1 MATRLSDQA
10 RAIWEATPHL
20 AYVHA
25 DMTCFVMAHLTAHR
39 GALDALEQACDG
51 YDALD
56 AASQLLAQARIRAVH
71 TPEDAGPD
79 PAFSRVRDVATLW
92 LYGPVGVGSLAAAR
106 VIDWIDNNADARVLY
121 IRIAS
126 AGGTA
131 EDAIQIAE
139 RISKFP
145 GTSLAIVDRF
155 AYSAASAIA
164 CAAKRCFIRKSASW
178 LAHQT
183 IHFVSGNVDDL
194 IAFVGQARGKDQR
207 IAGLYARRRNLT
219 PAAAYDLI
227 RAGAYLSAAQAVAA
241 GVCDRVIND
250 LPNIES
256 MP

>member
-1 MATRLSDQA
+1 
-10 RAIWEATPHL
+10 
-20 AYVHA
+20 
-25 DMTCFVMAHLTAHR
+25 
-39 GALDALEQACDG
+39 
-51 YDALD
+51 
-56 AASQLLAQARIRAVH
+56 
-71 TPEDAGPD
+71 
-79 PAFSRVRDVATLW
+79 
-92 LYGPVGVGSLAAAR
+92 
-106 VIDWIDNNADARVLY
+106 
-121 IRIAS
+121 
-126 AGGTA
+126 
-131 EDAIQIAE
+131 
-139 RISKFP
+139 
-145 GTSLAIVDRF
+145 
-155 AYSAASAIA
+155 
-164 CAAKRCFIRKSASW
+164 